1 MPQDQIPDPTSE
13 TVRPTG
19 EPRSRIIDALME
31 LAAERDFGN
40 ITITDICHR
49 AGVSLSQFRDLFP
62 SKGAVLGALSRKF
75 DKIVLDGTGDDLL
88 GEPSKERL
96 FDVLMR
102 RFDAMAPYR
111 AGLKEIV
118 GWLKRDPIAAAR
130 FNQPLLN
137 SMRFMLEAAGVDS
150 EGLAGALKLQ
160 GFALT
165 WVRLVDVW
173 LEDSEPELSRTMA
186 ALDSELTR
194 GEKLVSGVEQFE
206 RLTAPLQSLAR
217 AALERAAARRTK
229 SSDRAP
235 L

>member
-1 MPQDQIPDPTSE
+1 MADDTPIAAEAPAPKSAN
-13 TVRPTG
+13 
-19 EPRSRIIDALME
+19 PRDRIVDALFQ
-31 LAAERDFGN
+31 LAGERRFEE
-40 ITITDICHR
+40 ISMRDI
-49 AGVSLSQFRDLFP
+49 ATAANVSLADFRDIFP
-62 SKGAVLGALSRKF
+62 SKGAVLGAFNRRIDRLVLGDEARELS
-75 DKIVLDGTGDDLL
+75 
-88 GEPSKERL
+88 GEAPRERL